1 LLSNIKVVSYRP
13 DIDGLRAISVLAVIG
28 YHFFPDLFQA
38 GFIGVDIF
46 FVISGFLIS
55 KIIIEKL
62 DSDSFSFIEFYSRRI
77 RRIFPALIL
86 VLFVSYIFSYFVLF
100 ENEFKLIGLDIFNS
114 ASFIYNFSLINSSGY
129 FDTLSITKPLL
140 HLWSLSIEEQF
151 YVFWPLI
158 LWSTFRIGLSK
169 KFLFLILFLFSFVVN
184 IYYIN
189 TDTVL
194 SFYSPI
200 SRFWELLAGAF
211 LANIRI
217 SEKSELQ
224 RDIYSLVGF
233 SFLILGMVLIS
244 ESSKFPG
251 WWALFPV
258 FGTMLLIIA
267 GPNGVVNKSLLS
279 RNFLV
284 YIGLISFPLYLWHW
298 PIFSFANILNIS
310 ALSLLMKLIMICIS
324 ILLAWGT
331 YKFIER
337 PIRTYKA
344 SKLQSILLITFM
356 VIVGLLGYH
365 AYKNNGLGSARYTV
379 HYNDFAQ
386 RAWGFDAKNHITC
399 TSIMQKVDS
408 AFCHKTDTNPKV
420 AIIGDSHAGHLFYG
434 FANSNNENYNKVI
447 ILGAGGCMPTLG
459 VVARPGCD
467 QQLDIAI
474 DFIKKTDSIELVI
487 LSGFYGDL
495 GLKEENVLSNKH
507 IDGYKKTV
515 EKLQSFDKK
524 IIFVI
529 DTPSFKNSKI
539 AQLCAPK
546 PLPIRAYFHN
556 YPDFCYGLEGADL
569 HPQNLYEKF
578 IEELRHQV
586 KNVLFYNPNLNLC
599 PEGKC
604 NLFHERKLLYTD
616 SNHLSIYGSQFF
628 FKDFEKKFPY
638 FSLSFN
644 LKDYKK

>member
-1 LLSNIKVVSYRP
+1 MLSNSKIVSYRP

-28 YHFFPDLFQA
+28 YHFFPNLFQA

-62 DSDSFSFIEFYSRRI
+62 ESGSFSFIEFYSRRI

-86 VLFVSYIFSYFVLF
+86 VLFSSYIFSYFALL
-100 ENEFKLIGLDIFNS
+100 ENEFKLVGLDIFSS
-114 ASFIYNFSLINSSGY
+114 ASFIYNFLLIDSSGY

-151 YVFWPLI
+151 YLVWPLI
-158 LWSTFRIGLSK
+158 IWFIFLINLNKQYFFIL
-169 KFLFLILFLFSFVVN
+169 LFLISFVIN
-184 IYYIN
+184 IDYIN
-189 TDTVL
+189 TDKVEA
-194 SFYSPI
+194 FYSPI
-200 SRFWELLAGAF
+200 SRFWELLAGAM
-211 LANIRI
+211 LVNIGKI
-217 SEKSELQ
+217 DKGELQ
-224 RDIYSLVGF
+224 RNIYSLVGF
-233 SFLILGMVLIS
+233 SFLILGMTFIS

-251 WWALFPV
+251 WWALLPV

-267 GPNGVVNKSLLS
+267 GPMAVVNKLILS
-279 RNFLV
+279 RPLLV
-284 YIGLISFPLYLWHW
+284 FIGLISFPLYLWHW
-298 PIFSFANILNIS
+298 PIFSFGNILNIS
-310 ALSLLMKLIMICIS
+310 ALSSLMKLIMICIS

-379 HYNDFAQ
+379 HYNEFAQ
-386 RAWGFDAKNHITC
+386 RAWGFDTKNHITC

-515 EKLQSFDKK
+515 EKLQSIGKK
-524 IIFVI
+524 VIFVI
-529 DTPSFKNSKI
+529 DTPSFKNGK
-539 AQLCAPK
+539 ALQLCEPK
-546 PLPIRAYFHN
+546 PLPIRTYFHN
-556 YPDFCYGLEGADL
+556 YPDFCSGLEGADL
-569 HPQNLYEKF
+569 HPRNLYEKF

-586 KNVLFYNPNLNLC
+586 KNVLFYNPNLSLC

-604 NLFHERKLLYTD
+604 KLFHEGELLYTD

-628 FKDFEKKFPY
+628 FKDFEIFFPT
-638 FSLSFN
+638 SH
-644 LKDYKK
+644 